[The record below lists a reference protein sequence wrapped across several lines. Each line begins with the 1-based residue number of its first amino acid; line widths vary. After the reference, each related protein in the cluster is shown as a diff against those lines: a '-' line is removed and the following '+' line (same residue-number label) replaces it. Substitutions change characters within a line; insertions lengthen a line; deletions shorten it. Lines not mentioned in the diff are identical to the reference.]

1 MTEASLFK
9 SLSSAGFCERVGFY
23 AIDIGARGGVDA
35 AMLPLAWATTM
46 IGFEPE
52 PDEAAKLAQR
62 DPAPWRNRTILP
74 VAVGGFDGPATLH
87 IPPSPESASLLPHNP
102 EMIAWFGTAAQHQID
117 RRIPVETRSLDG
129 LAAEGALIACDYL
142 KIDVEGAEGDILS
155 GGTKLLET
163 CLAIRVETSF
173 LEQRVDQPLAW
184 DIGRQL
190 ADAGFLVI
198 DLIGIQHWRNRQR
211 PGFPYS
217 SRALMPCSRPVIAQ
231 ADYIAVRD
239 FRSVTN
245 PVMAA
250 KLILVTAALGYIDM
264 AETMLNH
271 QRATL
276 AELVAESGMNLDSD
290 LIAISRA
297 LAKQGPGPAI
307 WQRVRDLVPL
317 GRSLFGGLPAR

>member
-1 MTEASLFK
+1 MSEVSLFK
-9 SLSSAGFCERVGFY
+9 SLSSARFCERTGFS
-23 AIDIGARGGVDA
+23 AIDIGARGGVDS
-35 AMLPLAWATTM
+35 AMLPLAWATDM

-52 PDEAAKLAQR
+52 PGEAAALAGR
-62 DPAPWRNRTILP
+62 DPAPWRSRTILP

-87 IPPSPESASLLPHNP
+87 IPPSPESASLLPHNQ
-102 EMIAWFGTAAQHQID
+102 EMIAWFGTSAQHQID
-117 RRIPVETRSLDG
+117 QRIPVDTRSLDG
-129 LAAEGALIACDYL
+129 LAAEGALTGCDYL

-155 GGTKLLET
+155 GGAAFLRS

-173 LEQRVDQPLAW
+173 LEQRVNQPLAW

-217 SRALMPCSRPVIAQ
+217 SRAAIPCSRPVIAQ

-239 FRSVTN
+239 FRSVTD

-250 KLILVTAALGYIDM
+250 KLVLVTAALGYIDM

-271 QRATL
+271 HRSAL
-276 AELVAESGMNLDSD
+276 GELMAETGMNLEAD
-290 LIAISRA
+290 LVAVSQA

-317 GRSLFGGLPAR
+317 GRSLLGGLPAR

>member
-1 MTEASLFK
+1 MSNISLFK
-9 SLSSAGFCERVGFY
+9 SLSSARFCEQTGFS
-23 AIDIGARGGVDA
+23 AIDIGARGGVDS
-35 AMLPLAWATTM
+35 AMLPLAWATDM

-52 PDEAAKLAQR
+52 PGEAAALAQR
-62 DPAPWRNRTILP
+62 DPAPWRSRSILP
-74 VAVGGFDGPATLH
+74 VAIGGFDGPATLYV
-87 IPPSPESASLLPHNP
+87 PPSLESASLLPHNQ
-102 EMIAWFGTAAQHQID
+102 EMIAWFGVDAQHRID
-117 RRIPVETRSLDG
+117 QRIPVETRSLDG
-129 LAAEGALIACDYL
+129 LAAEGALKACDYL

-155 GGTKLLET
+155 GGATLLQS

-173 LEQRVDQPLAW
+173 LEQRVNQPLAW

-217 SRALMPCSRPVIAQ
+217 SRASIPCSRPVIAQ

-239 FRSVTN
+239 FRSVTD

-250 KLILVTAALGYIDM
+250 KLILVTAALGYVDM

-271 QRATL
+271 NRATL

-290 LIAISRA
+290 LVAISHA

-317 GRSLFGGLPAR
+317 GRSFFGGLPAR

>member
-1 MTEASLFK
+1 MTDTSLFK
-9 SLSSAGFCERVGFY
+9 SLSSARFCEQVGFS
-23 AIDIGARGGVDA
+23 AIDIGARGGVDSG
-35 AMLPLAWATTM
+35 MLPLAWATDM

-52 PDEAAKLAQR
+52 PDEAAALAKR
-62 DPAPWRNRTILP
+62 DPAPWRSRSILP

-87 IPPSPESASLLPHNP
+87 IPPSPESASLLPHNQ
-102 EMIAWFGTAAQHQID
+102 EMIAWFGIESQHQIGKQ
-117 RRIPVETRSLDG
+117 IPVDTRSLDG
-129 LAAEGALIACDYL
+129 LLAEGALTGCDYL

-155 GGTKLLET
+155 GGVALLQS

-173 LEQRVDQPLAW
+173 LEQRVNQPLAW

-198 DLIGIQHWRNRQR
+198 DLIGIQHWRSRQR

-217 SRALMPCSRPVIAQ
+217 SRAEIPCSRPVIAQ

-239 FRSVTN
+239 FRSVTD

-250 KLILVTAALGYIDM
+250 KLVLVTAALGYIDM

-271 QRATL
+271 HRATL
-276 AELVAESGMNLDSD
+276 AELAAETGMNLDVD
-290 LIAISRA
+290 LVAVSHA

-317 GRSLFGGLPAR
+317 GRSFFGGLPAR